1 VSDRRARQAAQTRTE
16 ILAAARALFAEQG
29 YATTTVKDVAAR
41 AEVSVQTV
49 YDSVGSKA
57 ELVRRLNDYIDAEV
71 GIDQIAKTIPTI
83 DDPRALAAIPARIA
97 RALVEHCA
105 EILRAARVAAATDP
119 ALAALVNE
127 GHRRHVEGNR
137 KLAARIESLGA
148 LRPGLTVK
156 EAGATIAAI
165 TDGSFALILLDE
177 YQWSPA
183 KIEAWMTQMIEQ
195 AVLAR

>member
-1 VSDRRARQAAQTRTE
+1 MSDRRARQAAQTRTE

-29 YATTTVKDVAAR
+29 YASTTVKDVAAR

-57 ELVRRLNDYIDAEV
+57 ELVRRLNDYIDAEA
-71 GIDQIAKTIPTI
+71 GIDQIAMTIPTI
-83 DDPRALAAIPARIA
+83 DDPHALAAIPARIA

-105 EILRAARVAAATDP
+105 DILRATASRRLPTPRSPHWSTKATVATSKATANLPP
-119 ALAALVNE
+119 ASRASAHS
-127 GHRRHVEGNR
+127 G
-137 KLAARIESLGA
+137 
-148 LRPGLTVK
+148 RPTVK
-156 EAGATIAAI
+156 DAGATIAAI